1 MKTKYEFRV
10 VMKGGAVVKCTSDK
24 KLSGICNFIDRL
36 IVTDD
41 TLINMDEVAYVQS
54 REVE

>member
-1 MKTKYEFRV
+1 MKPKHEYRV

-36 IVTDD
+36 IVTED

>member
-1 MKTKYEFRV
+1 MKSKYEYRV
-10 VMKGGAVVKCTSDK
+10 VMKGGVVVKCTSDK

-41 TLINMDEVAYVQS
+41 TLINLDEVAYVQS
-54 REVE
+54 REAE

>member
-1 MKTKYEFRV
+1 MKTKYEYRV
-10 VMKGGAVVKCTSDK
+10 VMKGGAVVKCTYDK

-36 IVTDD
+36 IVTED

-54 REVE
+54 REAE

>member
-1 MKTKYEFRV
+1 MKPKYEYRV

-24 KLSGICNFIDRL
+24 KLSSICSFIDRVL
-36 IVTDD
+36 ITDD
-41 TLINMDEVAYVQS
+41 TLINLDEVSYIQS

>member
-1 MKTKYEFRV
+1 MRPKYEYRV

-36 IVTDD
+36 IITDD
-41 TLINMDEVAYVQS
+41 TLINMDEVAYIQS

>member
-1 MKTKYEFRV
+1 MKPKYEYRV

-36 IVTDD
+36 IVTED
-41 TLINMDEVAYVQS
+41 TLINMDEVAYIQS
-54 REVE
+54 REVD

>member
-1 MKTKYEFRV
+1 MKPKYEYRV
-10 VMKGGAVVKCTSDK
+10 VMKGGAVVKCASDK

-36 IVTDD
+36 IVTED

>member
-1 MKTKYEFRV
+1 MKPKYEYRV

-24 KLSGICNFIDRL
+24 KLSGICNFTDRL
-36 IVTDD
+36 IITDD
-41 TLINMDEVAYVQS
+41 TLINLDEVAYIQS

>member
-1 MKTKYEFRV
+1 MKPKYEYRV
-10 VMKGGAVVKCTSDK
+10 VIKGGAIVKCTSDK

-36 IVTDD
+36 IITDD
-41 TLINMDEVAYVQS
+41 TLINMDEVAYIQS

>member
-1 MKTKYEFRV
+1 MKSKYEYRV

-54 REVE
+54 REAE

>member
-1 MKTKYEFRV
+1 MKPKYEYRV

-24 KLSGICNFIDRL
+24 KLSVICNFIDRL
-36 IVTDD
+36 IVTED

-54 REVE
+54 REAE

>member
-1 MKTKYEFRV
+1 MKPKYEYRV
-10 VMKGGAVVKCTSDK
+10 VFKGGAVVKCTSDK
-24 KLSGICNFIDRL
+24 KLDGICNFIDRL

-41 TLINMDEVAYVQS
+41 TLINLDEVAYVQS

>member
-1 MKTKYEFRV
+1 MKPKYEYRV

-36 IVTDD
+36 IVTED
-41 TLINMDEVAYVQS
+41 TLINMDEVAYIQS

>member
-1 MKTKYEFRV
+1 MKPKYEYRV

-24 KLSGICNFIDRL
+24 KLDGICNFIDRL
-36 IVTDD
+36 IVTED

>member
-1 MKTKYEFRV
+1 MKTKYEYRV

-24 KLSGICNFIDRL
+24 KLSSICSFIDRVL
-36 IVTDD
+36 ITDD
-41 TLINMDEVAYVQS
+41 TLINLDEVSYIQS

>member
-1 MKTKYEFRV
+1 MKPKYEYRV

-36 IVTDD
+36 IITED
-41 TLINMDEVAYVQS
+41 TLINMDEVAYIQS

>member
-1 MKTKYEFRV
+1 MTPKYEYRV
-10 VMKGGAVVKCTSDK
+10 VMKGGAVVKYTSDK

-36 IVTDD
+36 IVTED

-54 REVE
+54 REAE

>member
-1 MKTKYEFRV
+1 MKPKYEYRV
-10 VMKGGAVVKCTSDK
+10 VMKGGAVVKCASDK

-36 IVTDD
+36 IVTED

-54 REVE
+54 RETE

>member
-1 MKTKYEFRV
+1 MKPKYEYRV

-24 KLSGICNFIDRL
+24 KLGGICNFIDRL
-36 IVTDD
+36 IVTED

-54 REVE
+54 REIE

>member
-1 MKTKYEFRV
+1 MKIKYEYRV

-24 KLSGICNFIDRL
+24 KLSGICNFIDRM

-41 TLINMDEVAYVQS
+41 TLINLDEVAYIQS

>member
-1 MKTKYEFRV
+1 MKTKYEYRV
-10 VMKGGAVVKCTSDK
+10 VIKGGAVVKCTSDK

-36 IVTDD
+36 IITDD
-41 TLINMDEVAYVQS
+41 TLINLDEVAYIQS

>member
-1 MKTKYEFRV
+1 MKPKYEYRV

-24 KLSGICNFIDRL
+24 KLSVICNFIDRL
-36 IVTDD
+36 IVTED

-54 REVE
+54 REVG